1 MLKDFKVEDL
11 GPKNSV
17 ITHVTDVTGARV
29 FGQKAK
35 DPKPKVREI
44 WSDQTH
50 AQRGLVGNGRD
61 WLLELAGIAAGIG
74 E

>member
-1 MLKDFKVEDL
+1 MYDFKNKDL

-35 DPKPKVREI
+35 DPKPKVRETR
-44 WSDQTH
+44 SDQTN
-50 AQRGLVGNGRD
+50 AQRGLIGNGRD
-61 WLLELAGIAAGIG
+61 WLLELARIAAGIG